1 MVKSRFLGK
10 APKARC
16 QRTTMI
22 RVGVSDFV
30 DVEAKNARLIAIALN
45 VFRTTFEKDGEQ
57 QEFAGFSNSD
67 CEETANK
74 LRETCDRNA
83 VPYDHQNKYKTETV
97 MPSIMSKMDFPKVK
111 KEENSICELN
121 SANKNTSL
129 SSVVSC
135 LDDNLNYTFAKSCK
149 GGPLNMNETS
159 GEVQCGV
166 CGVIRFYKSIA
177 KTKKYGAY
185 SCDSCRKF
193 IAKSIENQNSINRCN
208 NDRGIGQC
216 RIPNGLKSQNGVT
229 RIVSTDSRCKACWLQ
244 MCLKRFKL
252 PETTVQRLLDTLPR
266 EIAPVLMWVL
276 KKPDPWT
283 INIES
288 CLQKKIIREYKLHK
302 EIISALRDEDS
313 DESNEELYSSEN
325 DLDECSDK
333 SDSDMEYNT
342 KKAYNRKKSKLEE
355 KLTNNKII
363 RRKRKKVEICR
374 DVQQNYTKRATSMRS
389 INATP
394 NLLETKE
401 YKYFNTKGPRIKH
414 VCRTAESVLGQTLAT
429 FGNVLENS
437 LDVDALSVD
446 INASQHIRSDENMIN
461 FMEVANDMDSSSKCS
476 KMSSP
481 VENEQDFYLS
491 IQPNR
496 TLQDLMMQDHL
507 NANIDNTE
515 DDKTIDLNF
524 RESYDPDRIAENGF
538 AIVGTEPLTIPRRA
552 VCFLCGSAGMEKL
565 IHCVSCCEPYH
576 KFCVD
581 GVGVAVSS
589 HESEWSK
596 ISWTCPKCKVCKG
609 CQSRGKTRPKLT
621 CQRCKDSYHDHC
633 LVDKIVF
640 DRNRPWACPPCR
652 KCKSCQAPQVD
663 YFVGNLAL
671 CVMCFQLRQR
681 GNYCPLCQKCYETDD
696 YETKMME
703 CAVCKHWVHSKC
715 EGLSN
720 EKYEVLS
727 TLPEVIEFVCKNCTT
742 ESTIPWRAYV
752 DEALKSGFMNVILI
766 LGKNKKTCDLIKW
779 SPQKQSPGCVCKK
792 LIIPKFPSLDGPNV
806 ATIKTTDEIPK
817 QCVCH
822 GLEGWSKGTPTLVTI
837 KQKVNNNEYESLCQF
852 NDDMLST
859 IDKFDVPELRLE
871 YKKIVTQVFPWFS
884 SDFEKNSPRKSSYS
898 SSTLPIISPPKFIPK
913 FSFNLLNSD
922 IKAVHD
928 IIGND
933 ENNYYLTP
941 KIDDTRVCQFCK
953 KLGEGIPMRE
963 GRLLYC
969 GDNMWAHANCALW
982 SSEVFEEIDGSLQNV
997 QLALSRSKLVRCV
1010 VCNEKGA
1017 SVGCCYRNCV
1027 KTYHFQCARKVF
1039 CVFNENKT
1047 VYCNNHASDT
1057 RCSVKDFTLERLI
1070 YIEQEDIKQ
1079 KRKESSE
1086 IHILIGSLYISC
1098 IGHLHPFLSDSVES
1112 IFPINFKAKRYY
1124 WSTKEPW
1131 KLIQYNWTTKMEN
1144 YVEKLKIDKLNY
1156 TIDHNKQENEIGLI
1170 KDEDCKRDLD
1180 INLFTSIQVDNLQ
1193 KCYEALKRKCPI
1205 DSTFQAKRCKM
1216 DSNINCFT
1224 YPNYDTDSEFEST
1237 IDETCRMEIFSN
1249 SYGLKPK
1256 AIPQFDG
1263 LYDSSDCESEFELY
1277 QLDNLTDVIDDCTN
1291 DQPVKCNR
1299 CHRTYRTSLSYERH
1313 LVNCNFD
1320 YEIDSD
1326 SESSDDDK
1334 CDKKIEDDC
1343 LPLVDEVVVRV
1354 EDNNIVPQQSCVP
1367 ATQIESDH
1375 QQQQQ
1380 EEPPQTV
1387 LLQPIHTSYVQP
1399 SVTDVQYITI
1409 NSTQTQS
1416 VLPCFQ
1422 YQTSPT
1428 VIVQP
1433 SVVDPT
1439 TVVLNSPP
1447 LDMYV
1452 SQSNNLLFSS
1462 QPMIVGLDQYTTM
1475 SSNYTFTQSPQIYQP
1490 TKPVEPISNQYYI
1503 INTDPTISN
1512 EWSYNITSEIKTE
1525 RKIVCTQPKVYS
1537 NRKLRLTECYDTKEN
1552 IPNSL
1557 VQSIENQAYGVMN
1570 IMRNVNPEPWKRPTL
1585 KTYPSK
1591 RIEEQIISPRR
1602 IEEKKILPKCV
1613 EPSHLFKTSTPI
1625 NNTGI
1630 VKPSTTVM
1638 NTVMPISVHTE
1649 LLESSPVKLGYS
1661 SPPNAVSNITPS
1673 SFKLNNAISTPL
1685 KTEIKPL
1692 DSSVKTLKVLPSQK
1706 ITKEVSNR
1714 KLEKMNPSFLKGE
1727 NSQSLNLQKLDN
1739 SSISQLLFSEPA
1751 SINSE
1756 KPSIMQQVEEPSRSS
1771 VQNVEIKSNVSKVET
1786 YSSTLVTSINT
1797 TPSLNLDK
1805 QSNSSI
1811 MVNKTLKSYKPMNLE
1826 ILSPPN
1832 SSNFGNDKSHLEKNL
1847 SSNSY
1852 ESIFPNIHN
1861 VTEDKSKKVNSSNKE
1876 ITSSIQENSSQIK
1889 TKTDHHITYPR
1900 HQWSSSAA
1908 EREQTVP
1915 HLMFEMSSADGV
1927 FCKDRSL
1934 VEIWSKLFDAV
1945 QVSRNERKMPQL
1957 SSSNP
1962 YASDITAAIRSLGLS
1977 NNFLKYLLEQL
1988 SGAKEFVKY
1997 KPVYHKGADVVGST
2011 TENNSGCARTGIVVR
2026 KNRYDMF
2033 SWLASRHRKPPK
2045 LSANNEDFGG
2055 RRANS
2060 LPNEMKYR
2068 NMNKALT
2075 STIGVY
2081 RSDIHGRGLFCL
2093 RDIEQ
2098 GEYVIEYTGEV
2109 IRSEVS
2115 DVRERLYNKK
2125 GIDCYMFRI
2134 DQDIVV
2140 DATMN
2145 GNSSRF
2151 INHSCEP
2158 NCHSKIETIHG
2169 KKHIMILAKRKL
2181 LQGEELTYD
2190 YKFPLEDDKITCHCL
2205 SRKCRKYLN

>member
-10 APKARC
+10 PPKARC
-16 QRTTMI
+16 QRTMI

-45 VFRTTFEKDGEQ
+45 VFRKTFEKDGEQQ

-74 LRETCDRNA
+74 LRETCDQNA
-83 VPYDHQNKYKTETV
+83 APYDQRGKYNTDSV
-97 MPSIMSKMDFPKVK
+97 MVQPSIISKMNCPKLK
-111 KEENSICELN
+111 KEENPLCELN
-121 SANKNTSL
+121 TANKNTSL

-135 LDDNLNYTFAKSCK
+135 LDDSLNYTFAKSCK
-149 GGPLNMNETS
+149 GGPLNINQTS

-252 PETTVQRLLDTLPR
+252 PESTVQRLLDTLPR

-283 INIES
+283 INIGN

-302 EIISALRDEDS
+302 EVISALQDDDS
-313 DESNEELYSSEN
+313 DESNQDLYSSEN
-325 DLDECSDK
+325 DVDECSDK
-333 SDSDMEYNT
+333 SDSDMEYNI
-342 KKAYNRKKSKLEE
+342 KKAYNRKKPKLEE
-355 KLTNNKII
+355 KLTNNKI
-363 RRKRKKVEICR
+363 KRKKIKKVEVGSDI
-374 DVQQNYTKRATSMRS
+374 QPNYNKRVASVRSVNTATS
-389 INATP
+389 

-401 YKYFNTKGPRIKH
+401 CKYFNKKGPRVKH
-414 VCRTAESVLGQTLAT
+414 VCRTAESVLGQTIAT
-429 FGNVLENS
+429 FGNVFENS
-437 LDVDALSVD
+437 LDDDDNQTLPVD
-446 INASQHIRSDENMIN
+446 IINAFHHTRSDENMIN
-461 FMEVANDMDSSSKCS
+461 FSEVSNVKDPSSKCS
-476 KMSSP
+476 KMPLP
-481 VENEQDFYLS
+481 VDNEQDFYVS
-491 IQPNR
+491 FQPKR

-507 NANIDNTE
+507 NANIDNAE

-538 AIVGTEPLTIPRRA
+538 AIVGTEPLSIPRRA

-565 IHCVSCCEPYH
+565 IHCISCCEPYH

-581 GVGVAVSS
+581 GVGVGISS

-633 LVDKIVF
+633 LVDKIVY

-652 KCKSCQAPQVD
+652 KCKSCHVPQVD

-727 TLPEVIEFVCKNCTT
+727 TLPEVIEYVCKNCTT
-742 ESTIPWRAYV
+742 DSTIPWRAYV
-752 DEALKSGFMNVILI
+752 DEALKSGFMTVLSI
-766 LGKNKKTCDLIKW
+766 LGKNKKICDLIKW

-806 ATIKTTDEIPK
+806 TTVKTTDEIPK

-837 KQKVNNNEYESLCQF
+837 KQKVNNNEYDSLCQF

-871 YKKIVTQVFPWFS
+871 YKKIVTDIFPWFS

-922 IKAVHD
+922 IKALHD

-953 KLGEGIPMRE
+953 KLGEGVPMRE

-997 QLALSRSKLVRCV
+997 QLALSRGKLVRCV

-1098 IGHLHPFLSDSVES
+1098 IGYLHPFLSDSVES

-1131 KLIQYNWTTKMEN
+1131 KLIQYNWTTKIEN
-1144 YVEKLKIDKLNY
+1144 YVEKLKFDQLNY
-1156 TIDHNKQENEIGLI
+1156 TIDHNKQENEIDLT
-1170 KDEDCKRDLD
+1170 KDDCKQDLD
-1180 INLFTSIQVDNLQ
+1180 INLFTSIQVDNLE

-1216 DSNINCFT
+1216 DSNIDCFA

-1256 AIPQFDG
+1256 AIPQVDG
-1263 LYDSSDCESEFELY
+1263 LYDSSDCESEFEIY

-1320 YEIDSD
+1320 YDIDSD

-1343 LPLVDEVVVRV
+1343 LPLADEVVVQV
-1354 EDNNIVPQQSCVP
+1354 EDHNIVPQQNYIS
-1367 ATQIESDH
+1367 ATQVESEH

-1380 EEPPQTV
+1380 EEPPHTV
-1387 LLQPIHTSYVQP
+1387 ILQPIHTSFVQP
-1399 SVTDVQYITI
+1399 SVSDVQYITI
-1409 NSTQTQS
+1409 NSTPTQS

-1422 YQTSPT
+1422 YQPSPT

-1433 SVVDPT
+1433 PVVDPT

-1490 TKPVEPISNQYYI
+1490 TKPAEPITNQYYI

-1525 RKIVCTQPKVYS
+1525 RKVVCTQPKVYS

-1552 IPNSL
+1552 IPNTL
-1557 VQSIENQAYGVMN
+1557 VQSVENQVYGVMN
-1570 IMRNVNPEPWKRPTL
+1570 IMRNVNPEPWKKPTM

-1591 RIEEQIISPRR
+1591 RIEQKISPRR

-1613 EPSHLFKTSTPI
+1613 EPPHLFKISTPV
-1625 NNTGI
+1625 NNAGI

-1638 NTVMPISVHTE
+1638 NTVMPISVQTE
-1649 LLESSPVKLGYS
+1649 SIESSPVKLGYS
-1661 SPPNAVSNITPS
+1661 SPPNDMSNFTSCSLKSNSTLS
-1673 SFKLNNAISTPL
+1673 SPL
-1685 KTEIKPL
+1685 KTELKPS

-1706 ITKEVSNR
+1706 ITKEVSSR
-1714 KLEKMNPSFLKGE
+1714 KLETFM
-1727 NSQSLNLQKLDN
+1727 Q
-1739 SSISQLLFSEPA
+1739 QL
-1751 SINSE
+1751 E
-1756 KPSIMQQVEEPSRSS
+1756 KPPQSP
-1771 VQNVEIKSNVSKVET
+1771 VQNVEKKSNMSNVET
-1786 YSSTLVTSINT
+1786 CSSTLVTDIKT
-1797 TPSLNLDK
+1797 LPSLNLDK
-1805 QSNSSI
+1805 HSSTS
-1811 MVNKTLKSYKPMNLE
+1811 MVVNKTMKNDEPMEVEL
-1826 ILSPPN
+1826 LSPSP
-1832 SSNFGNDKSHLEKNL
+1832 SHFGNDKLHFENNL
-1847 SSNSY
+1847 SPNTY
-1852 ESIFPNIHN
+1852 ENILPNNHN
-1861 VTEDKSKKVNSSNKE
+1861 VTGDNYKKCSSSNKE
-1876 ITSSIQENSSQIK
+1876 ITLSIQENSSQIK
-1889 TKTDHHITYPR
+1889 TQTDLHKTYPER
-1900 HQWSSSAA
+1900 QWSSSIT
-1908 EREQTVP
+1908 ERKQTVP

-2011 TENNSGCARTGIVVR
+2011 SENNSGCARTGIVVR

-2045 LSANNEDFGG
+2045 LLANNEDFGG

-2060 LPNEMKYR
+2060 LPNEMKFR

-2075 STIGVY
+2075 TTIGVY

>member
-1 MVKSRFLGK
+1 MGKSRFLGK
-10 APKARC
+10 PPKTRC
-16 QRTTMI
+16 QRSMI

-30 DVEAKNARLIAIALN
+30 DVEAKNARLISIALN
-45 VFRTTFEKDGEQ
+45 VFRTTFEKDEEQ
-57 QEFAGFSNSD
+57 QEFIGFSNSD
-67 CEETANK
+67 CDEIADK
-74 LRETCDRNA
+74 LRTRETYDRNA
-83 VPYDHQNKYKTETV
+83 GPYDQQSKYSTNTV
-97 MPSIMSKMDFPKVK
+97 VVQPSIISKMDFPKVK
-111 KEENSICELN
+111 KDENTKCEP
-121 SANKNTSL
+121 NTATKSTTL

-149 GGPLNMNETS
+149 GGPLNINQTS
-159 GEVQCGV
+159 GEVQCGI

-185 SCDSCRKF
+185 MCDSCRKF

-216 RIPNGLKSQNGVT
+216 RIPIGLKSQNGVT

-244 MCLKRFKL
+244 MCLKRLKL
-252 PETTVQRLLDTLPR
+252 PEMTVQRLLDTLPR

-276 KKPDPWT
+276 KKTDPWT
-283 INIES
+283 INIENN
-288 CLQKKIIREYKLHK
+288 LQKKILGDYKLQN
-302 EIISALRDEDS
+302 EIDKALENEDS
-313 DESNEELYSSEN
+313 DESNDELNSSEN
-325 DLDECSDK
+325 DIDEFSDE
-333 SDSDMEYNT
+333 SDSDIEYNA
-342 KKAYNRKKSKLEE
+342 KKGCGRKKPKLEE
-355 KLTNNKII
+355 KFNNSKIKKKKI
-363 RRKRKKVEICR
+363 KKVEICR
-374 DVQQNYTKRATSMRS
+374 DVQPNYNKRVSSARS
-389 INATP
+389 INAATS
-394 NLLETKE
+394 NVLETKVV
-401 YKYFNTKGPRIKH
+401 P
-414 VCRTAESVLGQTLAT
+414 
-429 FGNVLENS
+429 
-437 LDVDALSVD
+437 VDTISS
-446 INASQHIRSDENMIN
+446 SQHTKTDENMTSVVEVTN
-461 FMEVANDMDSSSKCS
+461 VMESSNTLKCS
-476 KMSSP
+476 KMP
-481 VENEQDFYLS
+481 IPIDNEQDLYLS

-515 DDKTIDLNF
+515 DDKTVDLNF

-538 AIVGTEPLTIPRRA
+538 AIVGTEPLSIPRRA

-565 IHCVSCCEPYH
+565 IHCISCCEPYH

-581 GVGVAVSS
+581 GVGVGISS

-609 CQSRGKTRPKLT
+609 CQSRGTTRPKLT

-633 LVDKIVF
+633 LVDKIVN

-652 KCKSCQAPQVD
+652 KCKSCHVPRVD

-671 CVMCFQLRQR
+671 CSMCFQLRQR

-703 CAVCKHWVHSKC
+703 CATCKHWVHSKC

-727 TLPEVIEFVCKNCTT
+727 TLPEVIEYVCKNCTT
-742 ESTIPWRAYV
+742 DSTIPWRVYV
-752 DEALKSGFMNVILI
+752 DEALKSGFMTVLLI

-792 LIIPKFPSLDGPNV
+792 LVIPKFPSLDGPNV
-806 ATIKTTDEIPK
+806 ATYKTTDEIPK

-852 NDDMLST
+852 NDDMLCT
-859 IDKFDVPELRLE
+859 IDKFNVPELRLE
-871 YKKIVTQVFPWFS
+871 YKKIVSDVFPWFS

-898 SSTLPIISPPKFIPK
+898 SNTLPIISPPKFIPK

-922 IKAVHD
+922 IKALQD

-941 KIDDTRVCQFCK
+941 KIKDTRVCQFCK

-969 GDNMWAHANCALW
+969 GDNIWAHANCALW

-997 QLALSRSKLVRCV
+997 QLALSRGKLVRCV

-1086 IHILIGSLYISC
+1086 IHVLIGSLYISC
-1098 IGHLHPFLSDSVES
+1098 IGHLHPFLSDSDES
-1112 IFPINFKAKRYY
+1112 ILPINFKAKRYY

-1144 YVEKLKIDKLNY
+1144 YVEKLKFDRLNY
-1156 TIDHNKQENEIGLI
+1156 TIDHNKQENEIDLT
-1170 KDEDCKRDLD
+1170 KNEDGKQDLD

-1205 DSTFQAKRCKM
+1205 DSNFQAKRFKM
-1216 DSNINCFT
+1216 ESSIDCFA

-1256 AIPQFDG
+1256 SIPQFDG

-1299 CHRTYRTSLSYERH
+1299 CHRTYRTSVSYERH

-1320 YEIDSD
+1320 YEIDSE

-1334 CDKKIEDDC
+1334 SDKIIEDDC
-1343 LPLVDEVVVRV
+1343 SPLLEEVVVRV
-1354 EDNNIVPQQSCVP
+1354 EDHNIVLQQNYIP
-1367 ATQIESDH
+1367 ATQIESEHH
-1375 QQQQQ
+1375 QQHQE
-1380 EEPPQTV
+1380 EEPPHTV
-1387 LLQPIHTSYVQP
+1387 ILQPIHTSFVQP
-1399 SVTDVQYITI
+1399 SVSDVQYITI
-1409 NSTQTQS
+1409 NSTPTQS
-1416 VLPCFQ
+1416 VMPCFQ
-1422 YQTSPT
+1422 YQTPPT

-1475 SSNYTFTQSPQIYQP
+1475 ASNYTFTQSPQIYQP
-1490 TKPVEPISNQYYI
+1490 AKPVEPISNQFYI
-1503 INTDPTISN
+1503 INTEPTISN
-1512 EWSYNITSEIKTE
+1512 EWSYNVTSEIKTE
-1525 RKIVCTQPKVYS
+1525 RKVMCTQPKVYS

-1557 VQSIENQAYGVMN
+1557 VQSVENQAFGVMN
-1570 IMRNVNPEPWKRPTL
+1570 IMRNVNPEPWKRPNM

-1591 RIEEQIISPRR
+1591 RIEEHKISPRR
-1602 IEEKKILPKCV
+1602 IEEKRILPKCA
-1613 EPSHLFKTSTPI
+1613 ELPHSFKIATPVNI
-1625 NNTGI
+1625 TEN
-1630 VKPSTTVM
+1630 VKPSKTDI
-1638 NTVMPISVHTE
+1638 NEVMPVSIHTE
-1649 LLESSPVKLGYS
+1649 FMESSPIKLGYL
-1661 SPPNAVSNITPS
+1661 SPPKAMSNVTPCALKLESAS
-1673 SFKLNNAISTPL
+1673 SSSL
-1685 KTEIKPL
+1685 KTKLKPL
-1692 DSSVKTLKVLPSQK
+1692 NSAVKTLKVLPSQK
-1706 ITKEVSNR
+1706 ITEDVSSR
-1714 KLEKMNPSFLKGE
+1714 KLEKMNSSFLKGG
-1727 NSQSLNLQKLDN
+1727 NTQSLHLQKLDN
-1739 SSISQLLFSEPA
+1739 SSIPQLLFGVHIP
-1751 SINSE
+1751 INSE
-1756 KPSIMQQVEEPSRSS
+1756 NPSSLLETEKPLAMQQLEEQPQPPVR
-1771 VQNVEIKSNVSKVET
+1771 NVEKISNISKVET
-1786 YSSTLVTSINT
+1786 YSSTLVTGINT
-1797 TPSLNLDK
+1797 SPILNSDK
-1805 QSNSSI
+1805 QSSTS
-1811 MVNKTLKSYKPMNLE
+1811 MEVNKSLINYEPME
-1826 ILSPPN
+1826 VETESPN
-1832 SSNFGNDKSHLEKNL
+1832 NFGNDKSQMVINS
-1847 SSNSY
+1847 SSNTY
-1852 ESIFPNIHN
+1852 ESILLNFHN
-1861 VTEDKSKKVNSSNKE
+1861 VNNDKSKTVASNKE
-1876 ITSSIQENSSQIK
+1876 ITSSVQENSSQLK
-1889 TKTDHHITYPR
+1889 TQTIHHKTYPGR
-1900 HQWSSSAA
+1900 QWSSSTA
-1908 EREQTVP
+1908 EREQSVP

-1962 YASDITAAIRSLGLS
+1962 YASDITSAIRSLGLS

-2011 TENNSGCARTGIVVR
+2011 TENHSGCARTGIVVR

-2190 YKFPLEDDKITCHCL
+2190 YKFPLEEDKITCHCL